1 MYVIFPTHV
10 STKEPILFHAF
21 VPSQKKVRHYVTFH
35 NTVQWF
41 ANIINPFMVRRLFK
55 QGLSPMFEQVATVSL
70 SLSLKRLLYVPQISP
85 TDRVLNR
92 TLALK
97 HIFNLW
103 IIEFGQVLRYPA
115 ITQTEKLSFIFHT
128 RLWF

>member
-1 MYVIFPTHV
+1 M
-10 STKEPILFHAF
+10 
-21 VPSQKKVRHYVTFH
+21 
-35 NTVQWF
+35 QWF

-103 IIEFGQVLRYPA
+103 IIEFGQVLRYPE